1 MKKIISIMLC
11 VMICFI
17 MTSCKEDVEK
27 ETEIVPLASNMRSIC
42 ELATLKCYYHNVAK
56 SFEKDAEKS
65 WFGVVT
71 KDKEFWIEYSGVV
84 TIGVDVAKVRL
95 DVDDDKVTITI
106 PPAKV
111 LDCKVDETS
120 LNEDSFV
127 KAIDSAD
134 ISADDQTAAFAKA
147 QQEMKEEAANDT
159 TLLASAQDRAKKLL
173 EDYIHNIEECVG
185 KTYEITWVYVE

>member
-11 VMICFI
+11 VMMCFT
-17 MTSCKEDVEK
+17 MTSCKEEVEK

-56 SFEKDAEKS
+56 SFEKDAEGALWWK
-65 WFGVVT
+65 

-127 KAIDSAD
+127 KASGSAD

-147 QQEMKEEAANDT
+147 QQEMEEEAANDT